1 MIQRN
6 EQLQAQLAELRKM
19 LTLSQEQNSASSTEA
34 ILAENEA
41 IAKRIQLTQ
50 ELAQAQALLRPQ
62 QPTQQ
67 QAQQRRAQGDGFGDA
82 APIGGDTGS
91 KGAKLGGLRL
101 QFFTNDGTMTWSSWR
116 IHYMN
121 IVDMMEDI
129 TEMQAMKLLKGS
141 MLNDAADTVSD
152 LTVHM
157 YTKAEEML
165 EAFGERFQPQ
175 AAQALAQTQYETARQ
190 GPSETLLA
198 FHNRLKKLFKNA
210 FPQRCDQWNS
220 DKDLMK
226 RFITGIRDTTT
237 RLDTDKFITL
247 MKLADYAEVLQTA
260 QSLVSVQHREDF
272 YHKGGKKL
280 TTLSAEYQ
288 PTTSTNG
295 KTNGTTEQ
303 PMEIGALQGG
313 DRKSTRKC
321 RYAPC
326 GQTGHWKEDCHK
338 YLQMKVRTLPHLFQ
352 NLQVNQNGASAYP
365 SNNQRGRGS
374 YSNFPTNSSRG
385 SYSNSSYSSTRGS
398 RGGFRGRGRGP
409 RYVVNAM
416 GEIEGV
422 LDEDEEEQQQA
433 QEQQEESQDAWA
445 RVAEMR
451 ETEEAPEH
459 EAEQQAEQQQYQQY
473 PDFQ

>member
-1 MIQRN
+1 MEEMIQRN
-6 EQLQAQLAELRKM
+6 EQLQAQLAELRKI
-19 LTLSQEQNSASSTEA
+19 LAETQANAATSSTEA
-34 ILAENEA
+34 MLAENEA
-41 IAKRIQLTQ
+41 IARRIQLTQ
-50 ELAQAQALLRPQ
+50 ELANAQAQLRPA
-62 QPTQQ
+62 QPAPAQ
-67 QAQQRRAQGDGFGDA
+67 QQRRAQGGEAFGDA

-91 KGAKLGGLRL
+91 RGAKLGGLRL

-116 IHYMN
+116 IHYVN
-121 IVDMMEDI
+121 IVDMMDDI

-190 GPSETLLA
+190 GPAETLLA

-272 YHKGGKKL
+272 YHKGGKKQ

-288 PTTSTNG
+288 PPASSTNG
-295 KTNGTTEQ
+295 KNANGNATEQ
-303 PMEIGALQGG
+303 PMEIGALQGN
-313 DRKSTRKC
+313 DRRSTRKC

-338 YLQMKVRTLPHLFQ
+338 YLQMKFRTLPHIFQ
-352 NLQVNQNGASAYP
+352 NLQVQPQNGASQYP
-365 SNNQRGRGS
+365 SNNSSQRGRGS
-374 YSNFPTNSSRG
+374 YTSYSTNNRG
-385 SYSNSSYSSTRGS
+385 SFNASRGS

-422 LDEDEEEQQQA
+422 LDEEEEEQQQA
-433 QEQQEESQDAWA
+433 PEQEEGQDAWA
-445 RVAEMR
+445 QVAEMR
-451 ETEEAPEH
+451 EHEESQ
-459 EAEQQAEQQQYQQY
+459 EQAQEQTHPDQQY